1 MSPGRRTMLQLRKAK
16 KRRRGCAQRQLDGAE
31 TFFDLLHGLLLAHFL
46 AVQVRMRP
54 SMGADAMAG
63 RRHLFENFGMVGRV
77 LADREEH
84 RLGAFIRER
93 FEHGGRVY
101 RPGTVVEGQHD
112 FLVRQEVELLEMLEA
127 ETWPAGSVDF
137 HDAADTECI
146 RIGARGLWL
155 RRNGRLCRN
164 GSGDLNILGYR
175 DWFGGSGPCKPLGW
189 RGTEGRSNRQISTRG
204 RCPKPYG
211 RDHNRGPH
219 TRQHQT

>member
-1 MSPGRRTMLQLRKAK
+1 MLQLRKAK

-54 SMGADAMAG
+54 GMGADAMAG

-112 FLVRQEVELLEMLEA
+112 FLVRQEVELLEMLVGPPVVSISTTRLTPSA
-127 ETWPAGSVDF
+127 SGLA
-137 HDAADTECI
+137 HAAFGCGGT
-146 RIGARGLWL
+146 
-155 RRNGRLCRN
+155 
-164 GSGDLNILGYR
+164 
-175 DWFGGSGPCKPLGW
+175 GGSAGLVAVTSKCLGIW
-189 RGTEGRSNRQISTRG
+189 LGLPTAG
-204 RCPKPYG
+204 
-211 RDHNRGPH
+211 
-219 TRQHQT
+219 